1 MGRERT
7 TWTTQDEFK
16 FIERL
21 GKKTKSGLTRFEIL
35 KNYEVALNNRS
46 DFGSMNEELVRT
58 FLSNEIIKEMR
69 NSK

>member
-35 KNYEVALNNRS
+35 
-46 DFGSMNEELVRT
+46 
-58 FLSNEIIKEMR
+58 
-69 NSK
+69 